1 MLVMDSDSPNKE
13 QFLVLLPA
21 TVLAGTKQCCYR
33 TYVYDFIDKDTD
45 PKLRLPKPVKLA
57 VPLWER

>member
-21 TVLAGTKQCCYR
+21 TVLAGSEQCCYR
-33 TYVYDFIDKDTD
+33 TYDVIDKDTD

-57 VPLWER
+57 VSLSEH